1 MLSKG
6 VVAVLGP
13 QSKANSDHIK
23 SICDNTEVPYIETR
37 PALTERHQLS
47 SINLHPDPDKMG
59 DILVALISRYQWSQ
73 VALLYDD
80 NFALRS
86 LQPLLDL
93 TATSGGSF
101 RMVAILFY
109 PSVVDGPLT
118 WSYRSRASFGDGS
131 FWTWGY

>member
-1 MLSKG
+1 MLFAVLSKG

-59 DILVALISRYQWSQ
+59 DIL
-73 VALLYDD
+73 
-80 NFALRS
+80 
-86 LQPLLDL
+86 
-93 TATSGGSF
+93 GESF
-101 RMVAILFY
+101 DRE
-109 PSVVDGPLT
+109 
-118 WSYRSRASFGDGS
+118 
-131 FWTWGY
+131 

>member
-1 MLSKG
+1 MLFAVLSKG

-59 DILVALISRYQWSQ
+59 DILGELGWDPGRELSHTYYCSEADPAIQ
-73 VALLYDD
+73 VEPGRS
-80 NFALRS
+80 ALR
-86 LQPLLDL
+86 
-93 TATSGGSF
+93 
-101 RMVAILFY
+101 
-109 PSVVDGPLT
+109 
-118 WSYRSRASFGDGS
+118 
-131 FWTWGY
+131 

>member
-1 MLSKG
+1 MFAVLSKG

-59 DILVALISRYQWSQ
+59 DILGESFDREESESNIYFSEADQEIQMEPGRS
-73 VALLYDD
+73 
-80 NFALRS
+80 ALR
-86 LQPLLDL
+86 
-93 TATSGGSF
+93 
-101 RMVAILFY
+101 
-109 PSVVDGPLT
+109 
-118 WSYRSRASFGDGS
+118 
-131 FWTWGY
+131 

>member
-1 MLSKG
+1 MFAVLSKG

-59 DILVALISRYQWSQ
+59 DILGRGFDREESESNIYFSEADQEIQMEPGRS
-73 VALLYDD
+73 
-80 NFALRS
+80 ALR
-86 LQPLLDL
+86 
-93 TATSGGSF
+93 
-101 RMVAILFY
+101 
-109 PSVVDGPLT
+109 
-118 WSYRSRASFGDGS
+118 
-131 FWTWGY
+131 

>member
-1 MLSKG
+1 MLFAVLSKG

-59 DILVALISRYQWSQ
+59 DILGESLDREESQ
-73 VALLYDD
+73 SNIYCSEADQEVQVEPGGS
-80 NFALRS
+80 ALR
-86 LQPLLDL
+86 
-93 TATSGGSF
+93 
-101 RMVAILFY
+101 
-109 PSVVDGPLT
+109 
-118 WSYRSRASFGDGS
+118 
-131 FWTWGY
+131 

>member
-23 SICDNTEVPYIETR
+23 SIADNTEVPYIETR

-59 DILVALISRYQWSQ
+59 DILGESSDMEESESNIYCSEADQEIQ
-73 VALLYDD
+73 VEPG
-80 NFALRS
+80 RS
-86 LQPLLDL
+86 
-93 TATSGGSF
+93 AV
-101 RMVAILFY
+101 R
-109 PSVVDGPLT
+109 
-118 WSYRSRASFGDGS
+118 
-131 FWTWGY
+131 